1 MTVEI
6 KQASADQL
14 PLIRQ
19 EILDIHVEVRHHDFG
34 LNTEF
39 NSRARFDERLT
50 AYSARPGWSAV
61 MGYDDGEPV
70 GFCFGVPL
78 GPDTAWWSSMTTPLP
93 EGYTVEDGTRTVA
106 LNEIVVRKPWRGSG
120 VAWQL
125 HEAWLA
131 HRHEQRVTLLV
142 NPEAGNGS
150 VQAVYEAWG
159 YSRIGEQQPFPDSPV
174 YASMIRPV
182 RQA

>member
-6 KQASADQL
+6 KQVAADQL
-14 PLIRQ
+14 SLIRQ
-19 EILDIHVEVRHHDFG
+19 DILEIHVEVRHRDFG
-34 LNTEF
+34 LDNEF

-50 AYSARPGWSAV
+50 TYSSRPGWSGV
-61 MGYDDGEPV
+61 LGYDDGVPV

-78 GPDTAWWSSMTTPLP
+78 GADTAWWSSMRNPLP
-93 EGYTVEDGTRTVA
+93 AEYTIENGKRTVA
-106 LNEIVVRKPWRGSG
+106 LNEIVVRKEWRGSG
-120 VAWQL
+120 FAWQL

-131 HRHEQRVTLLV
+131 QRNEERVTLLV
-142 NPEAGNGS
+142 NPASGDGS

-159 YSRIGEQQPFPDSPV
+159 YSKIGEQQPFPDSPV

-182 RQA
+182 RQN

>member
-1 MTVEI
+1 MTLEI
-6 KQASADQL
+6 KQVTAELL
-14 PLIRQ
+14 PLIR
-19 EILDIHVEVRHHDFG
+19 EDVLDIHVEVRHRDFG

-39 NSRARFDERLT
+39 NSRDRFNERLT
-50 AYSARPGWSAV
+50 TYSSRPGWSAV
-61 MGYDDGEPV
+61 MGYDNGESM

-78 GPDTAWWSSMTTPLP
+78 GPDTAWWSSMKNPLP
-93 EGYTVEDGTRTVA
+93 EGFTVEDGKRTVA

-131 HRHEQRVTLLV
+131 QRQEERVTLLV
-142 NPEAGNGS
+142 NPAAGDGA

-159 YSRIGEQQPFPDSPV
+159 YSTIGTQQPFPDSPV

-182 RQA
+182 RT

>member
-6 KQASADQL
+6 KQVTAEQL
-14 PLIRQ
+14 PLIR
-19 EILDIHVEVRHHDFG
+19 EDVLDIHVEVRHHDFG

-39 NSRARFDERLT
+39 NSRDRFNERLT
-50 AYSARPGWSAV
+50 TYSSRPGWSAV
-61 MGYDDGEPV
+61 MAYDDGDPV
-70 GFCFGVPL
+70 GFCFGVTL
-78 GPDTAWWSSMTTPLP
+78 GPDTAWWSSMQSPLP
-93 EGYTVEDGTRTVA
+93 AGFTDEDGKRTVA

-131 HRHEQRVTLLV
+131 QRQEERVTLLV
-142 NPEAGNGS
+142 NPAAGDGA

-159 YSRIGEQQPFPDSPV
+159 YTTIGTQQPFPDSPV

-182 RQA
+182 RA